1 MVLFILF
8 PIRFPIIYVIV
19 VKILVK
25 TNTSIT
31 FVIMLSFMNNPFV
44 RLIAGKCD
52 KYIGKLIL
60 PKKYINLLL
69 NIFVSNPLLLNAIV
83 VNANIKATIIASV
96 FLDNE
101 VII

>member
-25 TNTSIT
+25 IKTSIT
-31 FVIMLSFMNNPFV
+31 FVTMLSFMNKPFV
-44 RLIAGKCD
+44 KFIAGKCD

-60 PKKYINLLL
+60 PKKYMCVLVLFILYKLVG
-69 NIFVSNPLLLNAIV
+69 FGAGVGTTGCTGCAGW
-83 VNANIKATIIASV
+83 AC
-96 FLDNE
+96 
-101 VII
+101 